1 MMCLP
6 ALFRLAPALAGL
18 SLAAVMAAS
27 VHAQPVYRIVGPDG
41 KVTFSDKPPPDA
53 KPAAG
58 TANAGSSSNAANAGS
73 KPALPYEL
81 QQLAGKYPVTLYSAN
96 GCGPCDAGRV
106 LLTQRGVPFTEKTV
120 NTNEDLAAFA
130 RVSKENALP
139 LLMIGGQAVKGY
151 SDSEWSSYLDAAG
164 YPKQSVLP
172 ASYKPAAAEPLSPLK
187 TAAEAPSRLDA
198 ATPTSP
204 GEPQQA
210 TQPRKRPVPP
220 PTVNPNNPAGIRF

>member
-6 ALFRLAPALAGL
+6 ALFRLVPALAGL

-58 TANAGSSSNAANAGS
+58 TANAGSTSNAGS
-73 KPALPYEL
+73 RAALPYEL

-96 GCGPCDAGRV
+96 GCGPCDAGRA
-106 LLTQRGVPFTEKTV
+106 LLTHRGVPFTEKTV

-130 RVSKENALP
+130 RISKENALP

-151 SDSEWSSYLDAAG
+151 SDGEWSSYLDAAG

-187 TAAEAPSRLDA
+187 TAAQAPTPTEAGPA
-198 ATPTSP
+198 ATTGSETRPS
-204 GEPQQA
+204 
-210 TQPRKRPVPP
+210 TQTRPRPPAPP
-220 PTVNPNNPAGIRF
+220 PPHPHNPAGIRF

>member
-6 ALFRLAPALAGL
+6 ALLRLAPALAGL
-18 SLAAVMAAS
+18 SLTTVLVAS
-27 VHAQPVYRIVGPDG
+27 AHAQPVYRIVGPDG

-58 TANAGSSSNAANAGS
+58 TTHTGSSSNAANAGS

-81 QQLAGKYPVTLYSAN
+81 QQLSGKYPVTLYSAS

-106 LLTQRGVPFTEKTV
+106 MLTQRGVPFTEKTV

-130 RVSKENALP
+130 RISKENALP

-151 SDSEWSSYLDAAG
+151 SDGEWTSYLDAAG
-164 YPKQSVLP
+164 YPKQSQLP
-172 ASYKPAAAEPLSPLK
+172 ASYRPAAPEPLSPLK
-187 TAAEAPSRLDA
+187 TAAEAPSRPDA
-198 ATPTSP
+198 ATPVSP
-204 GEPQQA
+204 GEPQPA
-210 TQPRKRPVPP
+210 TPQRKRPVPP
-220 PTVNPNNPAGIRF
+220 STVNPNNPAGIRF

>member
-1 MMCLP
+1 MICLP
-6 ALFRLAPALAGL
+6 ALLRWAPVLVGL
-18 SLAAVMAAS
+18 SLAVALAAS
-27 VHAQPVYRIVGPDG
+27 AQAQPIYRIVGPDG

-53 KPAAG
+53 KPAVG
-58 TANAGSSSNAANAGS
+58 TATGASTGSAGN

-81 QQLAGKYPVTLYSAN
+81 QQLASKYPVTLYSAS

-120 NTNEDLAAFA
+120 NTNEDQAAFS
-130 RVSKENALP
+130 RISKENALP

-151 SDSEWSSYLDAAG
+151 SDGEWTSYLDAAG
-164 YPKQSVLP
+164 YPKQSLLP
-172 ASYKPAAAEPLSPLK
+172 ASYRPAAPEPLSPLK

-198 ATPTSP
+198 TTPTSP
-204 GEPQQA
+204 TETQQA
-210 TQPRKRPVPP
+210 TQPPRKRPVPL